1 MTAASDLSV
10 VEAVVRRLDEA
21 GGFKDVLGV
30 LDYAGARP
38 LRLPA
43 AAVLPLSEEAG
54 ENRTPKSGVLQLL
67 TATIGVVIA
76 LPAPN
81 DPGGARARDALSE
94 TLDRTRALLAG
105 WRPGG
110 EHDPLGFRRG
120 RLIEAEGGRV
130 LWQDEY
136 TTAWWFEVKNTEE
149 A

>member
-1 MTAASDLSV
+1 MP
-10 VEAVVRRLDEA
+10 
-21 GGFKDVLGV
+21 
-30 LDYAGARP
+30 ARG
-38 LRLPA
+38 RCACPA

-81 DPGGARARDALSE
+81 DPGGAQARDALSE
-94 TLDRTRALLAG
+94 TLSDTRALLAG

-136 TTAWWFEVKNTEE
+136 ATAWWFEVKNTEG